1 MNDPRAKLSRDLD
14 VLVPASDDFDVRVRH
29 RLLRQPDGFEGL
41 PAVSEHIPND
51 PRVAKRED
59 GPYLR
64 IHIRP
69 AGSAPTLNPRK
80 HDDVLA
86 RIDALVDPGREC
98 LEGVREPEPST
109 EGLAPDSLRA
119 RVRESRG
126 AENDFA
132 TVSEEP
138 SSPAPVASLPM
149 FEDVVYDLH
158 VLLGHRLPP

>member
-1 MNDPRAKLSRDLD
+1 MTE
-14 VLVPASDDFDVRVRH
+14 
-29 RLLRQPDGFEGL
+29 LLPQPGGFEGL
-41 PAVSEHIPND
+41 PVVSQHIPND
-51 PRVAKRED
+51 LGVAERED
-59 GPYLR
+59 GPDLR
-64 IHIRP
+64 IDIRA
-69 AGSAPTLNPRK
+69 AGSAPSPNPGK
-80 HDDVLA
+80 HDDVFA
-86 RIDALVDPGREC
+86 RIDDLVDPGREC
-98 LEGVREPEPST
+98 LEGIREPEPST

-119 RVRESRG
+119 RVREPRG